1 MRLLGRRPLFG
12 VRPLFLFAKYVYVC
26 IYEITQSLQL
36 VRILSY
42 WSSWGWFAFSTLL
55 RRTLDDGHALQDVD
69 VLQLGP
75 LSLCSWAL
83 GRVCMCWLH
92 CTCILVMG
100 GIFLFSLC
108 VRCRCHPGL
117 RPLSPLAY
125 LQLEW
130 TVSSTLTASHLRHLS
145 LSCSLLSDFPHHLRS
160 C

>member
-1 MRLLGRRPLFG
+1 MRAFWIPSRVCSTMRLPGRRPLFG
-12 VRPLFLFAKYVYVC
+12 VRLLFLFAKYVYVC
-26 IYEITQSLQL
+26 IYEKTQSSQL

-92 CTCILVMG
+92 CTCILVMEG
-100 GIFLFSLC
+100 FSFSLS
-108 VRCRCHPGL
+108 V
-117 RPLSPLAY
+117 SDAIATLAY
-125 LQLEW
+125 VPSAHW
-130 TVSSTLTASHLRHLS
+130 LT
-145 LSCSLLSDFPHHLRS
+145 CSWSGLFPAH
-160 C
+160 